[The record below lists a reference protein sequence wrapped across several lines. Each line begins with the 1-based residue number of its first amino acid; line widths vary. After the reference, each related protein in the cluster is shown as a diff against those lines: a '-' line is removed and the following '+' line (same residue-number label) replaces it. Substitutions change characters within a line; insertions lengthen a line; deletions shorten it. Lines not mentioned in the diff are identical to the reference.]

1 MQLPTV
7 CLRALLL
14 VFAILQAGRRERL
27 LVTGLIVPLV
37 LLRHDPAQHD
47 GYIVWS
53 PYQQIQYSR
62 HYAGNGYFAAVFLRV
77 NHTGYQSIVNLSS
90 WFLARHPNLLL
101 GPADE
106 NPYNLP
112 FRFAVPQ
119 PHVLVVGSGTGND
132 VAGALRNGRLAVDA
146 VEIDL
151 VILEIGRRENPVGP
165 YGLHC
170 FYV

>member
-37 LLRHDPAQHD
+37 LLLRDPAQHD
-47 GYIVWS
+47 GYIVWT
-53 PYQQIQYSR
+53 PYQQFQYSR
-62 HYAGNGYFAAVFLRV
+62 HYAGNGDFAAGFLRV
-77 NHTGYQSIVNLSS
+77 NHAGYQSIVNLSS
-90 WFLARHPNLLL
+90 WFVARHPNLLL

-112 FRFAVPQ
+112 FRFAVLQ
-119 PHVLVVGSGTGND
+119 PHVLVVGLVTGKVVD
-132 VAGALRNGRLAVDA
+132 DALSMASWA
-146 VEIDL
+146 
-151 VILEIGRRENPVGP
+151 
-165 YGLHC
+165 
-170 FYV
+170 